1 MRVRDVM
8 VKSPVTLPI
17 DATIEQAAVAMDR
30 GSVGA
35 VVVVDGD
42 RPVGVLTDRDI
53 VVRAV
58 ARRLPPD
65 ARVDGVMSAGVVCID
80 ADAEL
85 HRITSVL
92 GTHPIRRVAVVD
104 RDHVIGMVTVDDLVV
119 RLAGDL
125 YEITKGVTAQLVY
138 GHPESQPPATVD

>member
-1 MRVRDVM
+1 MKVRDVM
-8 VKSPVTLPI
+8 VKAPVILPI

-30 GSVGA
+30 SAVGA

-42 RPVGVLTDRDI
+42 RPVGLLTDRDI

-58 ARRLPPD
+58 ARRMPPD

-85 HRITSVL
+85 HRVTAVL
-92 GTHPIRRVAVVD
+92 GSQPIRRVPVIEGEHVV
-104 RDHVIGMVTVDDLVV
+104 GMVTLDDVIV

-125 YEITKGVTAQLVY
+125 YELTKGVTAQLLY
-138 GHPESQPPATVD
+138 GHREPQPPATVA